1 MNLGPK
7 SQQPKLYLLSY
18 HRCPPQV
25 QLSHF
30 SGKLSRQP
38 ALLVF
43 QELSSTFARMCH
55 LVDETMA
62 ELKENT
68 VNIDRTLKQLQ
79 EVTVK
84 SKELR
89 GKSAAIEHKLASFE
103 QHYLRDKFE

>member
-1 MNLGPK
+1 
-7 SQQPKLYLLSY
+7 
-18 HRCPPQV
+18 
-25 QLSHF
+25 
-30 SGKLSRQP
+30 
-38 ALLVF
+38 
-43 QELSSTFARMCH
+43 
-55 LVDETMA
+55 MA

-89 GKSAAIEHKLASFE
+89 GKSAAIEHKLATFE